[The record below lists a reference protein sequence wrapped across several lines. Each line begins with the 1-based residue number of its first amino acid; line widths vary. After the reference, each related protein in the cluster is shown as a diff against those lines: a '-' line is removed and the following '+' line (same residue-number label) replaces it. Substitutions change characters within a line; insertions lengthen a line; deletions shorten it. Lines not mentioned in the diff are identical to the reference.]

1 MFDDAC
7 DFWKNQIIEPM
18 FSPEFYQESWK
29 ENGPLM
35 IFPMAMGGFMIG
47 MLGVATLA
55 SLPVMK
61 TIDSAR
67 NEDGLINRTWQN
79 FKKPFTDQ
87 GGVFSYIKD
96 DHGYEGDIPGRVA
109 TTALV
114 PLIGVANIPVSI
126 VKATYDTAKEMY
138 DNYNKE
144 NYKEV
149 GIQTEEKTFL
159 DKELQTS
166 EKGNHEKLTHT
177 I

>member
-1 MFDDAC
+1 
-7 DFWKNQIIEPM
+7 
-18 FSPEFYQESWK
+18 
-29 ENGPLM
+29 
-35 IFPMAMGGFMIG
+35 MAMGGFMIG
-47 MLGVATLA
+47 MPGVATLA

-79 FKKPFTDQ
+79 FKEPFTDQ

-96 DHGYEGDIPGRVA
+96 DHGYNGDVAGRVA
-109 TTALV
+109 AVATLPLV

-149 GIQTEEKTFL
+149 GTQTEEKTFL

-166 EKGNHEKLTHT
+166 EKNNNENLNHT